1 MHGSL
6 TERYLFF
13 NLIQPEVFELKITPK
28 LPKKLRSP
36 IGDFFEGLP
45 RQNDCV
51 STFGDP
57 KNTPTKKSSKSS
69 ICNGILGPPR
79 LGPADCSCESM
90 VN

>member
-6 TERYLFF
+6 TERYLFL

-28 LPKKLRSP
+28 LPKKLRFP

-51 STFGDP
+51 STLDDP
-57 KNTPTKKSSKSS
+57 KNTPTKKTQ
-69 ICNGILGPPR
+69 NHLFVTGY
-79 LGPADCSCESM
+79 
-90 VN
+90 